1 MGIVDDVGMVILDF
15 LENQAQPLA
24 AREDDPSE
32 LNEDA
37 LLAALDIVELLL
49 FGEEI
54 DEVDAEVIAQ
64 TIEERHPGDE
74 VLGALFN
81 GFEETFLASLK
92 NEGTLTP
99 GNVEDPLTD
108 LEGSAA
114 GVAVGVNLLV
124 ALIETIPGEDIDAGT
139 QAVAQVLSFQGA
151 ENLLGREIDATLQEG
166 VDPALKQKVHAD
178 HRSKQA
184 DFQDFVEANLRQK
197 ATDPDV
203 DPRDTPLGDGIESLL
218 HPDDLGYLAEPEEYG
233 TRPGQEGLYELD
245 GLNVNEPE
253 EIIEEP
259 IQYGIPVPLRPVE
272 QITELAGQP
281 EDVKQIYKQVI
292 EELPKSENLL
302 QDYAR
307 LTEFNF
313 RLREKVQ
320 EGAVSP
326 GQAGELIFREVEDL
340 LEDAL
345 PEDRLREED
354 RSAAETAVQLSDELF
369 RNFRLLQSIPDD
381 PPTFSGIERAYR
393 EGVISAQRYNTFH
406 KEFGPKDRFFGMKLV
421 VQDIR
426 TGADDIARQEA
437 LGRLSTSEATAKLER
452 IGFSNTQAAEILAG
466 ADPDEIVARTQESR
480 ETPDAL
486 PAGKAPEIGD
496 DRAAVLSQIGISTVA
511 DVAEAEVE
519 DLTGVTNMSN
529 EQAQQAIEGS
539 QRIVELAT

>member
-1 MGIVDDVGMVILDF
+1 MV
-15 LENQAQPLA
+15 A
-24 AREDDPSE
+24 
-32 LNEDA
+32 
-37 LLAALDIVELLL
+37 
-49 FGEEI
+49 
-54 DEVDAEVIAQ
+54 
-64 TIEERHPGDE
+64 
-74 VLGALFN
+74 
-81 GFEETFLASLK
+81 
-92 NEGTLTP
+92 
-99 GNVEDPLTD
+99 
-108 LEGSAA
+108 
-114 GVAVGVNLLV
+114 
-124 ALIETIPGEDIDAGT
+124 
-139 QAVAQVLSFQGA
+139 
-151 ENLLGREIDATLQEG
+151 
-166 VDPALKQKVHAD
+166 
-178 HRSKQA
+178 
-184 DFQDFVEANLRQK
+184 
-197 ATDPDV
+197 
-203 DPRDTPLGDGIESLL
+203 LL
-218 HPDDLGYLAEPEEYG
+218 HPNDTGYLAEPEEYG
-233 TRPGQEGLYELD
+233 TRPGQEGLYEID

-281 EDVKQIYKQVI
+281 EDVKEIFKEVI
-292 EELPKSENLL
+292 DQLPKTENLL

-320 EGAVSP
+320 AGAFSAETALRVIEP
-326 GQAGELIFREVEDL
+326 ELRDL
-340 LEDAL
+340 IVDAL
-345 PEDRLREED
+345 PEERYRAED
-354 RSAAETAVQLSDELF
+354 RTADEVVTELTEELG
-369 RNFRLLQSIPDD
+369 RNFALLESIPSD
-381 PPTFSGIERAYR
+381 PPTFSDIERAYR
-393 EGVISAQRYNTFH
+393 EGVISAKRYSQLYD
-406 KEFGPKDRFFGMKLV
+406 KFGPQPFFLEQKLI